1 MLALWRMC
9 LDSSPRTDH
18 FKADCD
24 PNRHPFTD
32 AIVDVYGVP
41 GVDGTGQHHEF
52 EDGRAARVA
61 GATASGTWV
70 KEEWTIDND
79 SGAGNGALD
88 APNGYDPKAGA
99 VLLLSF
105 FLFFWK

>member
-1 MLALWRMC
+1 MIWRMRV
-9 LDSSPRTDH
+9 DPTPRTDH

-24 PNRHPFTD
+24 PNRPPFTD

-61 GATASGTWV
+61 GATASDIWV

-88 APNGYDPKAGA
+88 APNGYDPKAG
-99 VLLLSF
+99 VTFVRDMPNSI
-105 FLFFWK
+105 